1 MGLDYQLKEVVENTP
16 EQLDRARRLFEE
28 YFTCVVVN

>member
-1 MGLDYQLKEVVENTP
+1 VVENTP

-28 YFTCVVVN
+28 YFSCVVVN